1 MKLKFFVFCPD
12 DKEVVNRVIAAAAS
26 AGAGKIGNYS
36 ECAFITRGRG
46 HWKSEEGAHPTI
58 GKVGEVSE
66 INEVKIEM
74 ECSEV
79 QAIAVVGAIRKVH
92 PYESVVVDFVELRE
106 IEA

>member
-12 DKEVVNRVIAAAAS
+12 DKEVINKVITAATS

-36 ECAFITRGRG
+36 ECTFITRGRG

-66 INEVKIEM
+66 IDEVKIEM
-74 ECSEV
+74 ECQPE
-79 QAIAVVGAIRKVH
+79 QANGVVEAIRKVH
-92 PYESVVVDFVELRE
+92 PYESVVIDFVELKE
-106 IEA
+106 VEV

>member
-12 DKEVVNRVIAAAAS
+12 DKEIVNKVIMAATL

-66 INEVKIEM
+66 IDEVKIEM
-74 ECSEV
+74 ECPME
-79 QAIAVVGAIRKVH
+79 QARVVVDAIKKVH
-92 PYESVVVDFVELRE
+92 PYESVVIDFVELRN
-106 IEA
+106 IV